1 MGIEELNNIQ
11 LEVNKEKPQE
21 IPLKEIAHAVIKGIR
36 ILHKRNN
43 ADYLQ
48 LKKAIEKDG
57 QNQPII
63 IRKLTDEEKK
73 NARKN
78 AIYGII
84 DGHHRFAIAKDLKK
98 EKILA
103 VVDNGA
109 SSAVRDAILAMRSNL
124 SSIKMSSKDK
134 GKVIN
139 DLLESLGD
147 SSNQE
152 LIEEIG
158 EKTFGL
164 KKSMTYRCLQIYRKS
179 IGKETVNKP
188 RHNSVNVQEIR
199 DLMNNLPEDVSN
211 ISKDDGLKYLE
222 NIKFIEQQLK
232 FLKKSISNLESVQEA
247 IKEQKQARIKLA
259 REKKND

>member
-21 IPLKEIAHAVIKGIR
+21 IPLKEIDHAVIKGIR

-98 EKILA
+98 EKILT

-109 SSAVRDAILAMRSNL
+109 SSGVRDIILAMRFNL

-139 DLLESLGD
+139 DLLEGLGD

-199 DLMNNLPEDVSN
+199 DLMNKLPEDVSN

-259 REKKND
+259 REKKNA

>member
-11 LEVNKEKPQE
+11 LEVNKEKTQE
-21 IPLKEIAHAVIKGIR
+21 IPLKDIDHVVIKGIR

-103 VVDNGA
+103 VVDNGT
-109 SSAVRDAILAMRSNL
+109 SSGVRDTILAMRFNL

-222 NIKFIEQQLK
+222 NIKSIEQQLK

>member
-1 MGIEELNNIQ
+1 M
-11 LEVNKEKPQE
+11 
-21 IPLKEIAHAVIKGIR
+21 
-36 ILHKRNN
+36 HKRNN

-63 IRKLTDEEKK
+63 VRKLTDEEKK

-109 SSAVRDAILAMRSNL
+109 SSGVRDIILAMRFNL

-139 DLLESLGD
+139 DLLEGLGD

-199 DLMNNLPEDVSN
+199 DLMNKLPEDVSN
-211 ISKDDGLKYLE
+211 ISKDDGLKYLK

-232 FLKKSISNLESVQEA
+232 FLKKSISNLESVQEDV
-247 IKEQKQARIKLA
+247 KEQKQARIKLA
-259 REKKND
+259 WEKKKG

>member
-21 IPLKEIAHAVIKGIR
+21 IPLKEIDHAVIKGIR

-103 VVDNGA
+103 VVDNGT
-109 SSAVRDAILAMRSNL
+109 SSGVRDTILAMRFNL

-247 IKEQKQARIKLA
+247 IKEQKQVRIKLA
-259 REKKND
+259 REKKNA